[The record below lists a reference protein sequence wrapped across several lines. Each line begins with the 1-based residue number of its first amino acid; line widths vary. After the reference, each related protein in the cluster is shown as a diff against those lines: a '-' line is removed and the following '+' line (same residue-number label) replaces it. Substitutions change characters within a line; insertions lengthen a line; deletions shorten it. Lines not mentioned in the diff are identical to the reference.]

1 MAYTDL
7 FNEGIDDL
15 ASALVT
21 ATALKVVTDPRN
33 IQPPC
38 VFIDAP
44 DIEAHN
50 WNIAK
55 MTFPVR
61 IIGMGPANLDAMR
74 VILEMTAAV
83 LNGKVGLTAAR
94 PSALAIGGVEYA
106 AYDLTIAIEVQ
117 TQ

>member
-15 ASALVT
+15 AAALVT
-21 ATALKVVTDPRN
+21 ATGLRVVTDPRN

-38 VFIDAP
+38 IFLDAP

-74 VILEMTAAV
+74 VILEMAAAV
-83 LNGKVGLTAAR
+83 LTGKVGMTSGR
-94 PSALAIGGVEYA
+94 PSGISIGGVDYA

-117 TQ
+117 KQ